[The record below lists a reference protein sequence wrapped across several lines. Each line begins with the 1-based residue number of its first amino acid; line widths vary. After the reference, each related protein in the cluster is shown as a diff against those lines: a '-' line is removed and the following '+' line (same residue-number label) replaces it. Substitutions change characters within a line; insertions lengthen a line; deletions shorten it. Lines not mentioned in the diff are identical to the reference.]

1 MNPILLKPTSNV
13 GSQVIVNGEVRGNM
27 KAMDYYRN
35 KKQLVPDVMAAY
47 ERLSEQYD
55 IIVIEG
61 AGSPAEINLHDN
73 DIVNMGMLA
82 WQKHRYSWWEILT
95 VVVYLQPFMER

>member
-1 MNPILLKPTSNV
+1 
-13 GSQVIVNGEVRGNM
+13 M
-27 KAMDYYRN
+27 KAMDYFAY

-73 DIVNMGMLA
+73 DIVNMGMAHMAKAPVLLVGDIDRGGVFA
-82 WQKHRYSWWEILT
+82 AALWNGKASA
-95 VVVYLQPFMER
+95 